1 MESRWSPRAPSA
13 RVRRPCTS
21 AEDAPRTLTS
31 GHPPLRACAALL
43 FLAAYAAQII
53 ARPSGFIA
61 AVTEGIIWISWGVFV
76 VDYVVRISI
85 PHEVLDLLALVHR
98 GAGNVLRGRVAI
110 YTVGAAGLLLLVSA
124 LAVLDAEE
132 GQGTIDTFG
141 QAIWWAFV
149 TMTTVG
155 YGDFTPVTVV
165 GRCVAGD

>member
-1 MESRWSPRAPSA
+1 M
-13 RVRRPCTS
+13 
-21 AEDAPRTLTS
+21 
-31 GHPPLRACAALL
+31 
-43 FLAAYAAQII
+43 
-53 ARPSGFIA
+53 
-61 AVTEGIIWISWGVFV
+61 FV